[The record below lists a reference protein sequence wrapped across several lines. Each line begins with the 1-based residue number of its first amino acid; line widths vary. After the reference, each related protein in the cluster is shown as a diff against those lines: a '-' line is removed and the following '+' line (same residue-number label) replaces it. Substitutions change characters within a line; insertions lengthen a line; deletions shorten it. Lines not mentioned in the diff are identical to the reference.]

1 MYVAKGNRI
10 GLRYAK
16 HNLKALEY
24 ALEKFIVHK
33 LFHKPGMLAAPQHPS
48 PTPQVML

>member
-10 GLRYAK
+10 ELHHTK

-24 ALEKFIVHK
+24 ASEKLIGHK
-33 LFHKPGMLAAPQHPS
+33 LFHMPGM
-48 PTPQVML
+48 